1 MVEDTAEGGAKPA
14 VQSRLL
20 AAVVTVPVILGF
32 FLQRAIPFFSARFFL
47 YLTPA
52 ACVLVALGL
61 VHWRKVGLGLGGLLA
76 LAWMVALPAAYAP
89 YAKPEEDLRP
99 IARSLRDAA
108 MPADGVIVGYVWQE
122 GMLRMYAPRAPVHYY
137 LGWFSPETVDEDLR
151 GLLAIYPRLWVLT
164 YRAPLQH
171 PVSPGGRWLETHAP
185 RALLVESGFSRL
197 ALYLPPCGDVPSEAK
212 LVRFEG
218 GISLSHGGLAKQV
231 RPGEPFPV
239 TLEWTVDQQPTLGYA
254 VFVHLVREG
263 GRPWGQSDGDPV
275 NGLQPFPQFEPG
287 QPVVD
292 CRAVL
297 PAPDTPAGSYTV
309 IVGLYRRDTG
319 QRLRVI
325 SGPDAGSD
333 AHTIGQVEVM
343 PRPG

>member
-1 MVEDTAEGGAKPA
+1 
-14 VQSRLL
+14 
-20 AAVVTVPVILGF
+20 
-32 FLQRAIPFFSARFFL
+32 
-47 YLTPA
+47 
-52 ACVLVALGL
+52 
-61 VHWRKVGLGLGGLLA
+61 
-76 LAWMVALPAAYAP
+76 
-89 YAKPEEDLRP
+89 
-99 IARSLRDAA
+99 
-108 MPADGVIVGYVWQE
+108 
-122 GMLRMYAPRAPVHYY
+122 VHYY

-151 GLLAIYPRLWVLT
+151 SLLGIYPRLWVLT

-171 PVSPGGRWLETHAP
+171 PVSPGGRWLETHAA

-212 LVRFEG
+212 LVRFEE

-275 NGLQPFPQFEPG
+275 NGLKPFPQFEPG

-297 PAPDTPAGSYTV
+297 PAADTPAGSYTV